1 MHRRP
6 LGRGRLLATIGAL
19 IALVGCVLPWYSIG
33 GALATGLPAETRNA
47 FSDKGIVVFISAL
60 LVLALV
66 SLPYAAG
73 DKPVA
78 LDRAMSYGIV
88 LAVAI
93 GAFAWRALEFI
104 LIDPIGLRPDLA
116 PGIWIVA
123 VGLVFLARATYEIS
137 AEHRF

>member
-19 IALVGCVLPWYSIG
+19 LILVGCILPWFVRG
-33 GALATGLPAETRNA
+33 GGDTGITPTTTNA
-47 FSDKGIVVFISAL
+47 FYDKGIVVFISAL

-137 AEHRF
+137 AEHRL

>member
-19 IALVGCVLPWYSIG
+19 IDLVGCVLPWYSIG
-33 GALATGLPAETRNA
+33 GALGTGLPAETLNA

-93 GAFAWRALEFI
+93 GAFTWRALEFI

-137 AEHRF
+137 AEHRL

>member
-1 MHRRP
+1 VHRRP
-6 LGRGRLLATIGAL
+6 LGRGRLLAAIGAL
-19 IALVGCVLPWYSIG
+19 LMLAGCVLPWFVRG
-33 GALATGLPAETRNA
+33 GGDTGITPITTNA
-47 FSDKGIVVFISAL
+47 FSDKGIVVFICAL

-88 LAVAI
+88 LAVAV

-123 VGLVFLARATYEIS
+123 VGLIVLTRATYEIS
-137 AEHRF
+137 AERRF